1 MFFGCEM
8 KFFGVLPR
16 SMTFIPKKASV
27 TRSKISE
34 LYIKEH
40 LKEENKID
48 SVHPRFSSLK
58 YLSYLKPFVHGSIIG
73 PLFRTAEYLR
83 FNLVPRKSLLLVG
96 AKNTGKRFFLKS
108 VCVEYNVNFL
118 ESYVDN
124 EKDVCNAYR
133 KALDME
139 PCLLY
144 LANQLTNEKE
154 KVLHEIEK
162 NMEKVRDKKI
172 LTIFSCQSKA
182 FIAENVS
189 KMVTGE
195 VALKTP
201 DENDR
206 RDILASFS
214 LKNFDNVDLGEL
226 AKLTPGYL
234 PIDLHNLCVSAASS
248 AIIDNRQVEIND
260 FLRNLTNENK
270 ITLDNIGALYAVKKE
285 IEMNILLPLQFP
297 EKFKRM
303 GISRTSGIL
312 LYGPPGCGKT
322 MLARAIANTLFCNF
336 ISVRGPEL
344 VNKYVGDTEKE
355 MREVFNRARNQE
367 PCVLFFDEID
377 SLCSRR
383 TDNDF
388 QTRIVNQMLTLLDGI
403 DDKGKVF
410 IVGATNRM
418 HALDSAILRPGRFDK
433 IIEVPLPTREEQID
447 ILRKCVRNMPI
458 EPFDLEEIDMDG
470 FTGADIAGLVRES
483 ALFAL
488 KNDFMNEKLVV
499 GKNDFLAA
507 LRDIKRRK
515 QLFG

>member
-1 MFFGCEM
+1 M
-8 KFFGVLPR
+8 KFFDISPH
-16 SMTFIPKKASV
+16 SMTFVPKKVPLA
-27 TRSKISE
+27 RSRMSE

-48 SVHPRFSSLK
+48 SVHPRFTSIK
-58 YLSYLKPFVHGSIIG
+58 HLSYLKPFVHKSIVS
-73 PLFRTAEYLR
+73 PLLGTSEYVR
-83 FNLVPRKSLLLVG
+83 FNLVPRKSILLMG

-108 VCVEYNVNFL
+108 VCVEHDISFL
-118 ESYVDN
+118 ESYIDN
-124 EKDVCNAYR
+124 EKDVSDAYR

-144 LANQLTNEKE
+144 VSNQLTNEKE

-162 NMEKVRDKKI
+162 NVEKVRMKKI
-172 LTIFSCQSKA
+172 LTVFSCQSRA
-182 FIAENVS
+182 FIAENIP
-189 KMVTGE
+189 KMVSDE
-195 VALKTP
+195 ISMKIP

-206 RDILASFS
+206 RNILESFL
-214 LKNFDNVDLGEL
+214 LKNFDNINFSEL
-226 AKLTPGYL
+226 AKLTPGHM

-248 AIIDNRQVEIND
+248 AIVNNRQVEIED
-260 FLRNLTNENK
+260 FLQNLVGENK
-270 ITLDNIGALYAVKKE
+270 ITLDDIGALSAVKHE

-297 EKFKRM
+297 DKFKRM

-355 MREVFNRARNQE
+355 MRDIFNRAKNQE

-433 IIEVPLPTREEQID
+433 IIEVPLPAKDEQVD
-447 ILRKCVRNMPI
+447 ILKKCVRNMPM
-458 EPFDLEEIDMDG
+458 ESFDLEGIDMDG

-483 ALFAL
+483 ALLAL
-488 KNDFMNEKLVV
+488 KSDFMNEKLVI
-499 GKNDFLAA
+499 GKNHFLAA
-507 LRDIKRRK
+507 LEDIKRRK
-515 QLFG
+515 RLFG